1 MKTSW
6 PRHLSRLKS
15 STGSSE
21 QGFTVSLGYPLLF
34 HWLVLVTVGG
44 LLLLAGFKHWVPLLI
59 IAAFLLVAAAMAFL
73 WSRQSFREVSCRL
86 SPALSRAFPKEK
98 IDLDFE
104 LTNGKWLFVPW
115 LEIEAELPYRL
126 VKGQPKTSPLYA
138 KERLR
143 WTTTLSGRQRLNWK
157 YTLECKYRGD
167 YSLGPLRLR
176 CGDIFGLF
184 PKEIILPRFEKL
196 LVYPRVVPL
205 ERLGLPFRELTGETV
220 ARRNIYEDVS
230 QTMGTRDYR
239 SDDPLK
245 RIHWKASARH
255 ERFQV
260 REYDSTTSL
269 NLLII
274 LDVNSFCHEPELGE
288 EPFELAVT
296 TAASLAYEAN
306 RQRYP
311 VGLIADSVSGI
322 QTPVRSGRAQLMAIL
337 EALARVQP
345 KACLPLHQQLD
356 EYRSHLPVGTTMVMI
371 SHSLSPPLIG
381 LAHKL
386 KQEGHFPVLVGAGD
400 WTPTQ
405 NIGGIPVV
413 TMRSPIEITAGFGR
427 AVL

>member
-15 STGSSE
+15 SSGASE
-21 QGFTVSLGYPLLF
+21 QGFTISLGYPLLF
-34 HWLVLVTVGG
+34 HWLVLVTAGG
-44 LLLLAGFKHWVPLLI
+44 LLLLAGFKHWVPLLV
-59 IAAFLLVAAAMAFL
+59 IAAFLLVAAAMASL
-73 WSRQSFREVSCRL
+73 WSRQSLRAVSCRL
-86 SPALSRAFPKEK
+86 SPALNRAFPDDK
-98 IDLDFE
+98 IDLNFE

-143 WTTTLSGRQRLNWK
+143 WTTAVSGGQRLNWK

-167 YSLGPLRLR
+167 YNLGPLRLR

-205 ERLGLPFRELTGETV
+205 ESLGLPLRELMGETI
-220 ARRNIYEDVS
+220 AYRNIYEDMS
-230 QTMGTRDYR
+230 QTTGMRDYH
-239 SDDPLK
+239 SDDPMK

-255 ERFQV
+255 ERLQV
-260 REYDSTTSL
+260 RQYESTTSL

-274 LDVNSFCHEPELGE
+274 LDVDSFYHESELDE

-296 TAASLAYEAN
+296 TAASLAYEVN

-311 VGLIADSVSGI
+311 VGLIASSAPGMQI
-322 QTPVRSGRAQLMAIL
+322 PVRSGRAQLMAIL
-337 EALARVQP
+337 ETLARVQP
-345 KACLPLHQQLD
+345 KACLPLHQQFD
-356 EYRSHLPVGTTMVMI
+356 EYRSRLPVGTITVMI
-371 SHSLSPPLIG
+371 SHSVSPALIG

-386 KQEGHFPVLVGAGD
+386 KREGHSPVLVSVGER
-400 WTPTQ
+400 TPTQ
-405 NIGGIPVV
+405 HIRGIPIV
-413 TMRSPIEITAGFGR
+413 TVRSPGEITAGFGR
-427 AVL
+427 AAL

>member
-1 MKTSW
+1 
-6 PRHLSRLKS
+6 LKS
-15 STGSSE
+15 NTGASE

-34 HWLVLVTVGG
+34 HWLVLVTAGG
-44 LLLLAGFKHWVPLLI
+44 LLLLAGFNHWLPLLI
-59 IAAFLLVAAAMAFL
+59 ITAFLLVAAAIAFL
-73 WSRQSFREVSCRL
+73 WSRQSFRGVSCRL
-86 SPALSRAFPKEK
+86 SLTLNRAFPEEK

-104 LTNGKWLFVPW
+104 LTNGKWLFMPW

-126 VKGQPKTSPLYA
+126 VKGQPKASPLYA

-143 WTTTLSGRQRLNWK
+143 WTTAVSGRQRLNWK

-167 YSLGPLRLR
+167 YTLGPLRLR

-205 ERLGLPFRELTGETV
+205 ERLGLPLRELTGEVV
-220 ARRNIYEDVS
+220 AQRNIYEDMS

-245 RIHWKASARH
+245 RIHWKASARQ
-255 ERFQV
+255 EQFQV
-260 REYDSTTSL
+260 RQYESTTSL

-311 VGLIADSVSGI
+311 VGLIAGSVPGMQI
-322 QTPVRSGRAQLMAIL
+322 PVRSGRAQLMAIL

-345 KACLPLHQQLD
+345 KACPPLHQQLD
-356 EYRSHLPVGTTMVMI
+356 EYRSRLPMGTTMVMI
-371 SHSLSPPLIG
+371 SHSPSPALTG

-386 KQEGHFPVLVGAGD
+386 KREGHSPVLVSAGEK
-400 WTPTQ
+400 TSTQ
-405 NIGGIPVV
+405 NIRGIPTV
-413 TMRSPIEITAGFGR
+413 TVRSPGEITASFGR
-427 AVL
+427 AAL